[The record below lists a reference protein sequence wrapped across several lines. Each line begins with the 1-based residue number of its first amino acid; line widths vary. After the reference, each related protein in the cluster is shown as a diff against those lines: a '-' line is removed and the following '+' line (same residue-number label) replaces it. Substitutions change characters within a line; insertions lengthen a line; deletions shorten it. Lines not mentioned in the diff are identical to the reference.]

1 MVYFD
6 LHSDTL
12 YEAYHQNISPFSG
25 NTLSA
30 PIDALSFPN
39 YRVLAVWSDHTLTD
53 EEAYQDFFRIL
64 SHYNAAQGKRKTPSP
79 SIPIFAVED
88 ARLLAGDLARL
99 DTLYAYGVRIL
110 TLTWKDTS
118 CIGAAWNTEEGLTKF
133 GKEAVEKAISL
144 GMAIDLS
151 HASDITFW
159 QAIDICRAHGNAPM
173 ASHSNSR
180 ALCAHKRCLT
190 DDMFK
195 AITALGG
202 IVGVSFVPYHL
213 TAEKTA
219 SHETIIMHLKHF
231 LSLGGEDALAIG
243 SDFDG
248 VDTLPHGLE
257 HITKIEDFAEYLAK
271 ETTSEIAEK
280 ILWQNA
286 YRYTQRF
293 SPPLTDS

>member
-12 YEAYHQNISPFSG
+12 YEAYHQKISPFSG
-25 NTLSA
+25 KTLSA
-30 PIDALSFPN
+30 PIDAFRFPN

-64 SHYNAAQGKRKTPSP
+64 SHYKASQGTQKTPSHCT
-79 SIPIFAVED
+79 PIFAVED

-99 DTLYAYGVRIL
+99 DTLYAHGVRIL
-110 TLTWKDTS
+110 TLTWKDIS
-118 CIGAAWNTEEGLTKF
+118 CIGGAWNTNEGLTRF
-133 GKEAVEKAISL
+133 GKETVEKAISL

-151 HASDITFW
+151 HASDATFQ
-159 QAIDICRAHGNAPM
+159 QALDICRAYGSAPM

-180 ALCAHKRCLT
+180 ALCHHKRGLT

-202 IVGVSFVPYHL
+202 IVGISFVPYHL
-213 TAEKTA
+213 SDDHSA
-219 SHETIIMHLKHF
+219 SQETVLRHIRHF
-231 LSLGGEDALAIG
+231 LSLGGEDTLAVG

-248 VDTLPHGLE
+248 VDILPQGLE
-257 HITKIEDFAEYLAK
+257 SITKIEDFAEYLAQ
-271 ETTSEIAEK
+271 EISRDIAEK

-286 YRYTQRF
+286 YRYTRTH
-293 SPPLTDS
+293 SLTDS

>member
-1 MVYFD
+1 MTYFD

-12 YEAYHQNISPFSG
+12 YEAYHKKVSPFSG
-25 NTLSA
+25 ETLSA
-30 PIDALSFPN
+30 PIDALTFQN
-39 YRVLAVWSDHTLTD
+39 HRVLAVWSDQTLTD
-53 EEAYQDFFRIL
+53 EEAYQGFFRIL
-64 SHYNAAQGKRKTPSP
+64 SHYNASQGTRKIPSHCTP
-79 SIPIFAVED
+79 ILAVED
-88 ARLLAGDLARL
+88 ARLLAGNLDRL
-99 DTLYAYGVRIL
+99 DTLYAHGVRIL

-118 CIGAAWNTEEGLTKF
+118 CIGGAWNTEEGLTGF

-151 HASDITFW
+151 HASDNTFW
-159 QAIDICRAHGNAPM
+159 QALDICRKHNSAPM

-180 ALCAHKRCLT
+180 ALCHHKRCLS
-190 DDMFK
+190 DEMFK
-195 AITALGG
+195 AILSLGG

-213 TAEKTA
+213 SNNNIA
-219 SHETIIMHLKHF
+219 SQETVLMHIKHF
-231 LSLGGEDALAIG
+231 LSLGGEDSLAIG

-248 VDTLPHGLE
+248 VDTLPDQLE

-271 ETTSEIAEK
+271 ETSSDIAEK

-286 YRYTQRF
+286 YRYTQKF

>member
-12 YEAYHQNISPFSG
+12 YEAYHQNISPFFG
-25 NTLSA
+25 KTLSA

-64 SHYNAAQGKRKTPSP
+64 SHYEASQGTKKTPSHCT
-79 SIPIFAVED
+79 PIFAVED
-88 ARLLAGDLARL
+88 ARLLAGDLSRL
-99 DTLYAYGVRIL
+99 DTLYAHGVRIL

-118 CIGAAWNTEEGLTKF
+118 CIGGAWNTQEGLTKF
-133 GKEAVEKAISL
+133 GKEAIEKAFSL

-151 HASDITFW
+151 HASDTTFW
-159 QAIDICRAHGNAPM
+159 QALDICRAQGSAPM

-180 ALCAHKRCLT
+180 ALCHHKRCLT
-190 DDMFK
+190 DEMFK
-195 AITALGG
+195 AILSLGG
-202 IVGVSFVPYHL
+202 VVGVSLVPYHL
-213 TAEKTA
+213 SNDA
-219 SHETIIMHLKHF
+219 SASQETVLRHIRHF
-231 LSLGGEDALAIG
+231 LSLGGEDTLAIG

-248 VDTLPHGLE
+248 VDTLPQGLE
-257 HITKIEDFAEYLAK
+257 HITKIEDFAEYLTK
-271 ETTSEIAEK
+271 ETSRDIAEK

-286 YRYTQRF
+286 YRYTQTV